1 MAQNDDDNFDLDF
14 DPDGDNEGEE
24 NGLSNGKECTGT
36 NPIFTIFAV
45 DVAFRTVDSRR
56 TPIICQRT

>member
-36 NPIFTIFAV
+36 ISSSTLLSLALM
-45 DVAFRTVDSRR
+45 
-56 TPIICQRT
+56 